1 MDESRTID
9 KTMITRVLINK
20 LEDEESPKE
29 IRAKH
34 IKDFESP
41 DKIALKENNG
51 VVVPDLVAFY
61 DKEIHVYQI
70 ELDKSMPVDSWKIL
84 ALYAKKNNGNLYL
97 VVPDYNK
104 EQVKKEIVKNDI
116 RAGIIYFQTK

>member
-34 IKDFESP
+34 IKNFESP
-41 DKIALKENNG
+41 EKVALKENNG

-61 DKEIHVYQI
+61 DKEIQQ
-70 ELDKSMPVDSWKIL
+70 
-84 ALYAKKNNGNLYL
+84 A
-97 VVPDYNK
+97 
-104 EQVKKEIVKNDI
+104 QV
-116 RAGIIYFQTK
+116 G